1 MKKIPIGITN
11 YRKLRED
18 NYYNID
24 KSLMIEEFLS
34 TGRQVTLI
42 TRPRRFGKTLNMS
55 MMAEFFDVTKD
66 SKELFKDTKIMKTEY
81 CSYLNQYPTLFVSFA
96 NAKGDKETIVEII
109 KQSIL
114 ALYFENEQ
122 IFSNMNKF
130 EKLMYDGIIDH
141 LSQFY
146 NGSLSGIANS
156 LSFLMTMLEKYYGKR
171 VMVFI
176 DEYDTPFIEG
186 HVGKFY
192 DEIRSGLASILH
204 NALKTSDSI
213 EYAMLTGIQR
223 VAKEN
228 IFSDLNNPVV
238 CTVNDK
244 RYSQYFGFNEDEVK
258 ELLSYYGLEL
268 NEQVKEMYDGYHIG
282 DNEIYN
288 PWSLINYADAKKL
301 RPYWVNTSANNMI
314 RYALEKAKH
323 DFFNEYEELIEKG
336 YLDTW
341 VVLETSFYEVSTTP
355 CLWGL
360 FINAGYLT
368 IVETMDESN
377 GYYKIKVPNKEVQNE
392 FKSLTSYYLKI
403 SETELSKMF
412 QGLIYQKAD
421 MFIETYQNIL
431 LTMPSYHDL
440 ISENS
445 YHMMMLGMSAWLS
458 NDYEIIS
465 NKEAGIGRCDIILK
479 AKKDNLASYII
490 EFKYSN
496 NEKEDLDKL
505 ANQAIKQI
513 KDNKYDIEI
522 EGKVIY
528 IGLGHYHKQVKMKWR
543 EKLS

>member
-1 MKKIPIGITN
+1 MKKIPIGITE
-11 YRKLRED
+11 YRRLKED
-18 NYYNID
+18 DYYHID

-34 TGRQVTLI
+34 TGAQVTLI

-55 MMAEFFDVTKD
+55 MMAEFFDITKD
-66 SKELFKDTKIMKTEY
+66 SKELFKDTKIMETEY
-81 CSYLNQYPTLFVSFA
+81 CSYLNQYPTVFVSFA
-96 NAKGDKETIVEII
+96 NAKGSKKVVVRQIKRALKKEY
-109 KQSIL
+109 KRYNSL
-114 ALYFENEQ
+114 FN
-122 IFSNMNKF
+122 NMNIF
-130 EKLMYDGIIDH
+130 EQSDYDLIINALLNDDEKLDD
-141 LSQFY
+141 LTD
-146 NGSLSGIANS
+146 A
-156 LSFLMTMLEKYYGKR
+156 LSFLMEQLEKYYHKR

-176 DEYDTPFIEG
+176 DEYDTPFIEA

-192 DEIRSGLASILH
+192 DEIRNDLALMLH

-228 IFSDLNNPVV
+228 IFSDLNNPLV
-238 CTVNDK
+238 CTVTEES
-244 RYSQYFGFNEDEVK
+244 YSQYFGFNEDEVK

-288 PWSLINYADAKKL
+288 PWSLINYAKSRKL
-301 RPYWVNTSANNMI
+301 EPYWVNTSANNMI

-323 DFFNEYEELIEKG
+323 DFFKEYEELIEKG

-368 IVETMDESN
+368 IVETMDETS

-458 NDYEIIS
+458 NDYEIIG
-465 NKEAGIGRCDIILK
+465 NKEAGVGRCDIILK
-479 AKKDNLASYII
+479 AKKDDLASYII
-490 EFKYSN
+490 EFKYSD

-505 ANQAIKQI
+505 ASQAVKQI
-513 KDNKYDIEI
+513 IEKRYDIGLV
-522 EGKVIY
+522 GKVIY
-528 IGLGHYHKQVKMKWR
+528 IGLGHYHKQVKMKWTYN
-543 EKLS
+543 

>member
-1 MKKIPIGITN
+1 MKKIPIGITE
-11 YRKLRED
+11 YRRLKED
-18 NYYNID
+18 NYYHID

-34 TGRQVTLI
+34 TGAQVTLI

-55 MMAEFFDVTKD
+55 MMAEFFDITKD
-66 SKELFKDTKIMKTEY
+66 SKELFKDTKIMETEY
-81 CSYLNQYPTLFVSFA
+81 CSYLNQYPTVFVSFA
-96 NAKGDKETIVEII
+96 NAKGSKKVVVRQIKRALKKEY
-109 KQSIL
+109 KRYNSL
-114 ALYFENEQ
+114 FN
-122 IFSNMNKF
+122 NMNIF
-130 EKLMYDGIIDH
+130 EQSDYDLIINALLNDDEKLDD
-141 LSQFY
+141 LTD
-146 NGSLSGIANS
+146 A
-156 LSFLMTMLEKYYGKR
+156 LSFLMEQLEKYYHKR

-176 DEYDTPFIEG
+176 DEYDTPFIEA

-192 DEIRSGLASILH
+192 DEIRNDLALMLH

-228 IFSDLNNPVV
+228 IFSDLNNPLV
-238 CTVNDK
+238 CTVTEES
-244 RYSQYFGFNEDEVK
+244 YSQYFGFNEDEVK

-288 PWSLINYADAKKL
+288 PWSLINYADAKEL

-323 DFFNEYEELIEKG
+323 DFFKEYEELIEKG

-392 FKSLTSYYLKI
+392 FKALTSYYLKI

-431 LTMPSYHDL
+431 LTMPSYYDL

-465 NKEAGIGRCDIILK
+465 NKEAGVGRCDIILK

-490 EFKYSN
+490 EFKYSD

-505 ANQAIKQI
+505 ANQAVKQI
-513 KDNKYDIEI
+513 KEKRYDIGLV
-522 EGKVIY
+522 GKVIY
-528 IGLGHYHKQVKMKWR
+528 IGLGHYHKQVKMKWTYN
-543 EKLS
+543 

>member
-1 MKKIPIGITN
+1 MKKALPIGIKN
-11 YRKLRED
+11 YRKLKED
-18 NYYNID
+18 DYYSID
-24 KSLMIEEFLS
+24 KSLIIKEFLDRK
-34 TGRQVTLI
+34 TEVTLI

-55 MMAEFFDVTKD
+55 MMAEFFDITKD

-81 CSYLNQYPTLFVSFA
+81 ASILNQYPTVFISFA
-96 NAKGDKETIVEII
+96 DAKRNQNDIVKEI
-109 KQSIL
+109 KLQL
-114 ALYFENEQ
+114 RNEYDRYSH
-122 IFSNMNKF
+122 IFNNLTRF
-130 EKLMYDGIIDH
+130 EKEEYEDIINH
-141 LSQFY
+141 SLKLS
-146 NGSLSGIANS
+146 NKTLDNISNV
-156 LSFLMTMLEKYYGKR
+156 LSFLMKILEKYYGKR

-176 DEYDTPFIEG
+176 DEYDTPFIEA

-192 DEIRSGLASILH
+192 DEIRNGLALLLH
-204 NALKTSDSI
+204 NALKTSDSLQ
-213 EYAMLTGIQR
+213 YALLTGIQR

-258 ELLSYYGLEL
+258 ELLKYYGFEL

-288 PWSLINYADAKKL
+288 PWSLINYADAKELK
-301 RPYWVNTSANNMI
+301 PYWVNTSANKMI
-314 RYALEKAKH
+314 RYAMSKADASFK
-323 DFFNEYEELIEKG
+323 DGYNKLMING
-336 YLDTW
+336 YLDTR

-368 IVETMDESN
+368 IEKEIRANRYRIV
-377 GYYKIKVPNKEVQNE
+377 IPNQEVAEDFQ
-392 FKSLTSYYLKI
+392 SLTAYYLNV
-403 SETELSKMF
+403 SDTYLTDMF
-412 QGLIYQKAD
+412 DGLRLED
-421 MFIETYQNIL
+421 ENMFIEAYQNIL

-465 NKEAGIGRCDIILK
+465 NKEAGVGRCDIILK
-479 AKKDNLASYII
+479 AKKDDLASYII
-490 EFKYSN
+490 EFKYSD

-505 ANQAIKQI
+505 ANQAVKQI
-513 KDNKYDIEI
+513 KDNKYDVGLD
-522 EGKVIY
+522 GKVIY
-528 IGLGHYHKQVKMKWR
+528 IGLGHYHKQVKMKWM
-543 EKLS
+543 EKDS

>member
-1 MKKIPIGITN
+1 MKKIPVGITN
-11 YRKLRED
+11 YRKLKED
-18 NYYNID
+18 NYYHID

-55 MMAEFFDVTKD
+55 MMAEFFDITKD
-66 SKELFKDTKIMKTEY
+66 SKELFENTKIMETEY
-81 CSYLNQYPTLFVSFA
+81 GSYLNQCPTIFISFA
-96 NAKGDKETIVEII
+96 DAKRNQNDIVKEI
-109 KQSIL
+109 KLQL
-114 ALYFENEQ
+114 RNEYDRYSY
-122 IFSNMNKF
+122 IFNNLTRF
-130 EKLMYDGIIDH
+130 EKEEYEDIINH
-141 LSQFY
+141 SLKLS
-146 NGSLSGIANS
+146 NKTLDNISNV
-156 LSFLMTMLEKYYGKR
+156 LSFLMKILEKYYHKR

-176 DEYDTPFIEG
+176 DEYDTPFIEA

-192 DEIRSGLASILH
+192 DEIRSGLASMLH

-244 RYSQYFGFNEDEVK
+244 RYSQYFGFNKDEVK
-258 ELLSYYGLEL
+258 ELLNYYGLEL

-288 PWSLINYADAKKL
+288 PWSLINYADAKEL
-301 RPYWVNTSANNMI
+301 EPYWVNTSANKMI
-314 RYALEKAKH
+314 RNAMSKADASFK
-323 DFFNEYEELIEKG
+323 DGYNKLMING
-336 YLDTW
+336 YLDTR

-368 IVETMDESN
+368 IEKEIRAKRYRIV
-377 GYYKIKVPNKEVQNE
+377 IPNQEVAEDFQ
-392 FKSLTSYYLKI
+392 SLTAYYLDI
-403 SETELSKMF
+403 SDTYLTDMF
-412 QGLIYQKAD
+412 DGLQLEDKN
-421 MFIETYQNIL
+421 MFIEAYQNIL

-445 YHMMMLGMSAWLS
+445 YHMMMLGMSAWLN

-465 NKEAGIGRCDIILK
+465 NKETGIGRCDIILK
-479 AKKDNLASYII
+479 AKKDDLASYII
-490 EFKYSN
+490 EFKYSD

-513 KDNKYDIEI
+513 KDNKYDVGLV
-522 EGKVIY
+522 GKVIY
-528 IGLGHYHKQVKMKWR
+528 IGLGHYHKQVKMKWM
-543 EKLS
+543 EKSD

>member
-1 MKKIPIGITN
+1 MKKALPIGIKN
-11 YRKLRED
+11 YRKLKKD
-18 NYYNID
+18 DYYSID
-24 KSLMIEEFLS
+24 KSLMIKEFLDRK
-34 TGRQVTLI
+34 TEVTLI

-55 MMAEFFDVTKD
+55 MMAEFFDITKD

-96 NAKGDKETIVEII
+96 NAKGSKKAVVRQIKKALKKEY
-109 KQSIL
+109 L
-114 ALYFENEQ
+114 RYNYLFN
-122 IFSNMNKF
+122 NMNIF
-130 EKLMYDGIIDH
+130 EQSDYDLIINALLNDDEKLDD
-141 LSQFY
+141 LTD
-146 NGSLSGIANS
+146 A
-156 LSFLMTMLEKYYGKR
+156 LSFLMEQLEKYYHKQ

-192 DEIRSGLASILH
+192 EEIRSSLASMLH

-244 RYSQYFGFNEDEVK
+244 RYSQYFGFSEDEVK
-258 ELLSYYGLEL
+258 ELLNYYGLEL

-368 IVETMDESN
+368 IVETMDETS

-431 LTMPSYHDL
+431 LTMPSYYDL

-465 NKEAGIGRCDIILK
+465 NKEAGVGRCDIILK
-479 AKKDNLASYII
+479 AKKDDLASYII
-490 EFKYSN
+490 EFKYSDN
-496 NEKEDLDKL
+496 KKEDLDKL
-505 ANQAIKQI
+505 ASQAAKQI
-513 KDNKYDIEI
+513 KEKRYDIGLV
-522 EGKVIY
+522 GKVIY
-528 IGLGHYHKQVKMKWR
+528 IGLGHYHKQVKMKWQQR
-543 EKLS
+543 